1 LPQYEP
7 IITSFFSYVGILPS
21 WIWVFFLIKSWYGL
35 SALAWPQLRGHAVGA
50 TLHRTERKQL
60 PEYIVQDD
68 FFWQH
73 IPLDEMTSTQWES
86 LCDGCGKCCVL
97 KLEDVDT
104 NNIYYTDV
112 GCKLLDCETARCRD
126 YQNRKEHV
134 SDCIVLSM
142 GNLPQLRWMPDSCAY
157 RLLYEGKSLPDWH
170 PLVSGNMISPVTAGH
185 SVAGRIFPETEV
197 DEDDLPDHITDW

>member
-1 LPQYEP
+1 M
-7 IITSFFSYVGILPS
+7 
-21 WIWVFFLIKSWYGL
+21 
-35 SALAWPQLRGHAVGA
+35 
-50 TLHRTERKQL
+50 TLHYTERKQL
-60 PEYIVQDD
+60 PEYILQDD

-73 IPLDEMTSTQWES
+73 TPLDEMTSTQWES

>member
-1 LPQYEP
+1 MFNFKLFLNYKD
-7 IITSFFSYVGILPS
+7 TSL
-21 WIWVFFLIKSWYGL
+21 
-35 SALAWPQLRGHAVGA
+35 ALLFYCA
-50 TLHRTERKQL
+50 ERKQL
-60 PEYIVQDD
+60 PVVIVQDD

-73 IPLDEMTSTQWES
+73 TPLDKMTLTQWES

-97 KLEDVDT
+97 KLEDIDT

-126 YQNRKEHV
+126 YGNRKDRV
-134 SDCIVLSM
+134 PDCIVLSM

-170 PLVSGNMISPVTAGH
+170 PLVSGNPTSPVIAGQ
-185 SVAGRIFPETEV
+185 SVAGRIFPEAAI
-197 DEDDLPDHITDW
+197 DEDDLPEHITNW